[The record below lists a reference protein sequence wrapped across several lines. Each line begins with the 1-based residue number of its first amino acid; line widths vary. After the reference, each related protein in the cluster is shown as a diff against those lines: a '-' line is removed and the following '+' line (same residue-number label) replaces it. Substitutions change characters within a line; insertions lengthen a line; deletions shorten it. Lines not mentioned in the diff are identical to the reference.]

1 MPARI
6 PALAVT
12 GAVLALALPSA
23 ASAGTLTV
31 SQACYVHV
39 PPPFGHSESQPIN
52 VAVTGGT
59 PGDDFQVVA
68 GDSGQFG
75 SATGTFDGAGNGV
88 AQLTGVFPP
97 SGSINPLSGDAIP
110 LHVVDFTSGGQVTI
124 ATGSTLMTNLAIQ
137 VAAKPSNPYRKR
149 VIRVSGLTP
158 LAGPGPLYAS
168 FASGY
173 HGTKIIKRIKLGTP
187 NACGYLRAKKVLPPR
202 HGVHKWVMY
211 VHVGKSFSKSRPYV
225 PFAFRVFRTFL

>member
-6 PALAVT
+6 TALAVT
-12 GAVLALALPSA
+12 GAALALALPSA
-23 ASAGTLTV
+23 ASAGSLAV
-31 SQACYVHV
+31 NQACFVHA

-52 VAVTGGT
+52 VTVSGGSA
-59 PGDDFQVVA
+59 GGAFQVRA

-75 SATGTFDGAGNGV
+75 SSDGTFDGAGNGAAV
-88 AQLTGVFPP
+88 LSDVFPP
-97 SGSINPLSGDAIP
+97 SGSINPLPGDTVP
-110 LHVVDFTSGGQVTI
+110 LNVLDINSGQVI

-137 VAAKPSNPYRKR
+137 VASKPSNPYRKR

-173 HGTKIIKRIKLGTP
+173 NGTHIIKRTKLGTP
-187 NACGYLRAKKVLPPR
+187 NACGYLRTKKALPPR
-202 HGVHKWVMY
+202 HGVHKWAMY
-211 VHVGKSFSKSRPYV
+211 VHVGPSFSKSKPYV
-225 PFAFRVFRTFL
+225 KFAFRVFRRFF

>member
-6 PALAVT
+6 TALAVT
-12 GAVLALALPSA
+12 GAALALALPSA
-23 ASAGTLTV
+23 ASAGSLAV
-31 SQACYVHV
+31 NQACFVHA
-39 PPPFGHSESQPIN
+39 PPPIGHSESQPIN
-52 VAVTGGT
+52 VAVSGGT
-59 PGDDFQVVA
+59 PGDNFQVVA

-75 SATGTFDGAGNGV
+75 NTTGTFDGAGNG
-88 AQLTGVFPP
+88 AATLTDVFPP
-97 SGSINPLSGDAIP
+97 SGSINPLPGDVVP
-110 LHVVDFTSGGQVTI
+110 LHVVDFTPAGEQVI
-124 ATGSTLMTNLAIQ
+124 ATGQTLITNLAIQ
-137 VAAKPSNPYRKR
+137 VASKPSNPYRKR

-187 NACGYLRAKKVLPPR
+187 NACGYLRTKKVLPPR

-211 VHVGKSFSKSRPYV
+211 VHVGTSFSKSNPYV
-225 PFAFRVFRTFL
+225 PFAFRVFRRFF